1 MVMSTKRNPL
11 HEALKKKSNTIK
23 NKRKYKSRTRR
34 IKRSK
39 NLKGGSVIDILKKT
53 YSCYMNPFGQCVT
66 TSFDSLEKIS
76 GLSSS
81 INVLSSYVE
90 IAKQLL
96 EFYLRINIDSLNS
109 PHYSELDKLK
119 STFKDTMKELKET
132 ISFLETNN
140 IIHQLDRPNKKLLH
154 FITVIIV
161 QEISNLSLSGV
172 NTVGKIAIWANWY
185 RSKLENLISQLTAIL
200 TQLNSI
206 YIEFPLKTSPAP
218 AAPTPDNTMQA
229 PASAMPAPVSATQA
243 PVSANSM
250 TTIKNK
256 DD

>member
-1 MVMSTKRNPL
+1 MVMSTKRSPFR
-11 HEALKKKSNTIK
+11 EALKKKSNTIKKK

-34 IKRSK
+34 INRSK
-39 NLKGGSVIDILKKT
+39 NLKGGNVIGILKKT
-53 YSCYMNPFGQCVT
+53 YNCYMNPFGECVK
-66 TSFDSLEKIS
+66 TSLNSFEKID

-81 INVLSSYVE
+81 INALSSYVK

-96 EFYLRINIDSLNS
+96 EFYLRINTDALNS

-119 STFKDTMKELKET
+119 STFKDTMKELEET

-140 IIHQLDRPNKKLLH
+140 IIHQLASPDTKLLD

-161 QEISNLSLSGV
+161 QEISNLRLSDV

-185 RSKLENLISQLTAIL
+185 RSKLENIISQLTAIL

-206 YIEFPLKTSPAP
+206 YIELPLKTSPAP
-218 AAPTPDNTMQA
+218 AAPTPDNTMRA
-229 PASAMPAPVSATQA
+229 PDGT
-243 PVSANSM
+243 NSM
-250 TTIKNK
+250 NK
-256 DD
+256 KEKDR